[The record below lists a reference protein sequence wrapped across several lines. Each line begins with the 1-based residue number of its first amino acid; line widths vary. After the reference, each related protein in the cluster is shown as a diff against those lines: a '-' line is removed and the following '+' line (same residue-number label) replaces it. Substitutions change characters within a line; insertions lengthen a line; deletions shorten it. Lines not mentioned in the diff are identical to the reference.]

1 MRSEQLLVVEDDFIL
16 RFDLVM
22 TLEDEG
28 YPVLST
34 CNADAAIALLNE
46 QDIRA
51 VISDVRMP
59 GSMDGIGLAHTVQAR
74 WPHVPVLLMSGH
86 VRPEEVPPSVHL
98 FVKPISPRQL
108 TTTIHRV
115 LS

>member
-1 MRSEQLLVVEDDFIL
+1 MRPEQLLVVEHDFIL
-16 RFDLVM
+16 RLDLVM

-28 YPVLST
+28 YPVLSAY
-34 CNADAAIALLNE
+34 NADAAIVLLNE

-59 GSMDGIGLAHTVQAR
+59 GSMDGVELARTIQIR

-86 VRPEEVPPSVHL
+86 VRPEEVPQSVHL
-98 FVKPISPRQL
+98 FVKPISPQHL